1 MEINIKE
8 KAQKLKE
15 TLKNC
20 NDIVIFGHVNPDGD
34 AIGSSLGLY
43 HYLKNKGKKP
53 KVIMPNDFPEF
64 LKWIPSANEIIN
76 FEKQTKEATLLI
88 ENADLIFYCDFNDL
102 KRISKLSEKEKNTK
116 AFKVMID
123 HHPQPTGFANIEI
136 SDTSVSST
144 SELVYEVIQE
154 MGDTQYLNNNF
165 ADSILTGIITD
176 TGLFHHNSEKP
187 RTFEVVAQLIKLGG
201 NKEKVIDQVYNTFT
215 HNRLKL
221 LGNSLYNGMHVFPE
235 YGAAYIVL
243 TKEEQEKFDYQ
254 NGDSEGH
261 VNWPLSINQINFSAM
276 FIEKNDFVKVSF
288 RSQKHF
294 DVNLF
299 ARKYYHGGGHKKAAG
314 GKSYK
319 PLNKTLEEFVSL
331 LKKYQNEIKNSN

>member
-1 MEINIKE
+1 MEIEIKD
-8 KAQKLKE
+8 KALALKKIINKSE
-15 TLKNC
+15 QIL
-20 NDIVIFGHVNPDGD
+20 IFGHVNPDGD

-43 HYLKNKGKKP
+43 HYLKNIGKSV

-64 LKWIPSANEIIN
+64 LKWLSSANEIIK
-76 FEKQTKEATLLI
+76 FENQTDEASELI

-102 KRISKLSEKEKNTK
+102 KRIAKLAEKEKDTK
-116 AFKVMID
+116 AYKVMID
-123 HHPQPTGFANIEI
+123 HHPQSSGFANIEF

-144 SELVYEVIQE
+144 SELVYEIISE
-154 MGDTQYLNNNF
+154 LGDAENLNISSAN
-165 ADSILTGIITD
+165 SILTGIITD

-187 RTFEVVAQLIKLGG
+187 RTFEVVANLMKLGA

-215 HNRLKL
+215 YNKLKL
-221 LGNSLYNGMHVFPE
+221 LGNSLFNGMQVLPE

-243 TKEEQEKFDYQ
+243 TKEVQEEYNYQ

-261 VNWPLSINQINFSAM
+261 VNWPLSINNINLSVLFT
-276 FIEKNDFVKVSF
+276 EKDDFVKLSF
-288 RSQKHF
+288 RSKDNF

-299 ARKYYHGGGHKKAAG
+299 ARKYFHGGGHKKAAG

-319 PLNKTLEEFVSL
+319 SLNKTIEKFVSL
-331 LKKYQNEIKNSN
+331 LKEHQNEIKS

>member
-1 MEINIKE
+1 MEIDIKE
-8 KAQKLKE
+8 KAVKLKNIIE
-15 TLKNC
+15 SSN
-20 NDIVIFGHVNPDGD
+20 NIVIFGHVNPDGD
-34 AIGSSLGLY
+34 AIGSSLGLF
-43 HYLKNKGKKP
+43 HYLKNKGKNP
-53 KVIMPNDFPEF
+53 TVIMPNDFPAF
-64 LKWIPSANEIIN
+64 LKWIPAANQILN
-76 FEKQTKEATLLI
+76 FEKQTDEAAQLI

-102 KRISKLSEKEKNTK
+102 KRVSKLSEKEKDTK

-144 SELVYEVIQE
+144 SELVYEAIQE
-154 MGDTQYLNNNF
+154 MGDIKYLNSDF

-187 RTFEVVAQLIKLGG
+187 RTFEVVAELIKLGG

-215 HNRLKL
+215 YDRLKL
-221 LGNSLYNGMHVFPE
+221 LGNSLYNGMHVLPE
-235 YGAAYIVL
+235 YSSAYIVL
-243 TKEEQEKFDYQ
+243 TKENQEKFNYQ

-261 VNWPLSINQINFSAM
+261 VNWPLSINNINFSAL
-276 FIEKNDFVKVSF
+276 FTEKDDLVKVSF
-288 RSQKHF
+288 RSKDHF

-299 ARKYYHGGGHKKAAG
+299 AREHYHGGGHKKAAG

-319 PLNKTLEEFVSL
+319 PLNETLEEFVSL
-331 LKKYQNEIKNSN
+331 LKKYQEEIKSQ

>member
-8 KAQKLKE
+8 KAVKLKNIIE
-15 TLKNC
+15 SSN
-20 NDIVIFGHVNPDGD
+20 NIVIFGHVNPDGD
-34 AIGSSLGLY
+34 AIGSSMGMF
-43 HYLKNKGKKP
+43 HYLKKKGKNP

-64 LKWIPSANEIIN
+64 LKWIPAANEILN
-76 FEKQTKEATLLI
+76 FEKQIDETAQLI
-88 ENADLIFYCDFNDL
+88 KNAELIFYCDFNDL
-102 KRISKLSEKEKNTK
+102 KRISKLSEKEKDTK

-136 SDTSVSST
+136 SDTTVSST

-154 MGDTQYLNNNF
+154 MGDTKYLNSDF

-187 RTFEVVAQLIKLGG
+187 RTFEVVAELIKIGG
-201 NKEKVIDQVYNTFT
+201 NKEKVIDQVYNTFSQ
-215 HNRLKL
+215 NRLKL
-221 LGNSLYNGMHVFPE
+221 LGNSLYNGMNVFPKFSS
-235 YGAAYIVL
+235 AYIVL
-243 TKEEQEKFDYQ
+243 TKDDQEKFDYQ

-261 VNWPLSINQINFSAM
+261 VNWPLSINNINLSAM
-276 FIEKNDFVKVSF
+276 FTEKDDLVKVSF
-288 RSQKHF
+288 RSKNNF

-319 PLNKTLEEFVSL
+319 SLNKTLEEFVSL
-331 LKKYQNEIKNSN
+331 IEKYQNEIKNQ